1 MTTSHLSLSILS
13 QYLDAYPWTGY
24 TKPKRFSYT
33 KKREPGSNFMWLTRS
48 FVKSKGGTASV
59 FNTEETYEAYLYTA
73 DQDAWK
79 EALRILRVYP
89 GTQVAAYT
97 NSFETAAL
105 VSEFTA
111 VGTGTV
117 ARSSTYKQAGSYSM
131 KISGAFD
138 GTYTKAQRTY
148 STRVEV
154 VDTYILRGTGTVPG
168 TPGVYVDNGAA
179 EQLVS
184 CYFSGTDMIAMNGTY
199 NLGAVNAAQWYHVR
213 FEINYATS
221 KVDIYLDGTKVVTEA
236 SFDLAHTP
244 DTTSIIRYMAA
255 PNDAGYEGLF
265 IDTHVHGT
273 YPLIDLYYPQKTLN
287 PDCQYLGISPYNK
300 NDEVWKFTIKYEKLE
315 AVT

>member
-1 MTTSHLSLSILS
+1 MSLSVLS

-48 FVKSKGGTASV
+48 FIESKAGTATV
-59 FNTEETYEAYLYTA
+59 FDTEETYEAYLYTA
-73 DQDAWK
+73 DADAWK
-79 EALRILRVYP
+79 EALRILRLYP
-89 GTQVAAYT
+89 GTQVSAYT
-97 NSFETAAL
+97 NSFETTAL
-105 VSEFTA
+105 VAEFTK

-131 KISGAFD
+131 RISGTFD
-138 GTYTKAQRTY
+138 STYTKAQRTY

-184 CYFSGTDMIAMNGTY
+184 CYFSGSNMIAMNGSY

-213 FEINYATS
+213 FEINYTTS
-221 KVDIYLDGTKVVTEA
+221 KVDIYLDDIKVVTQA
-236 SFDLAHTP
+236 AFDLAHTA
-244 DTTSIIRYMAA
+244 DSTSIIRYMAA

-273 YPLIDLYYPQKTLN
+273 YPLIDLYRSQKVVN
-287 PDCQYLGISPYNK
+287 PKCTYLGPSPYNK
-300 NDEVWKFTIKYEKLE
+300 SEEVWKFTFKYDKLE
-315 AVT
+315 VVT